1 MLSSP
6 SIMRFSSVL
15 ASAAFIAST
24 CATPTT
30 QYAVHEKR
38 ESAPFGWA
46 SRGSLKRDGVLPMRI
61 ALTQRNLDK
70 AYDHLM
76 DVSHPES
83 ANFGKHWTVKDVAE
97 TFAPR

>member
-1 MLSSP
+1 
-6 SIMRFSSVL
+6 MRFCSVL
-15 ASAAFIAST
+15 TSAALAASAFASP
-24 CATPTT
+24 ASH
-30 QYAVHEKR
+30 YAVHEKR
-38 ESAPFGWA
+38 DSAPYGWA
-46 SRGSLKRDGVLPMRI
+46 SRGALKRDGVLPMRI

-83 ANFGKHWTVKDVAE
+83 AKFGKHWTVKDVAE